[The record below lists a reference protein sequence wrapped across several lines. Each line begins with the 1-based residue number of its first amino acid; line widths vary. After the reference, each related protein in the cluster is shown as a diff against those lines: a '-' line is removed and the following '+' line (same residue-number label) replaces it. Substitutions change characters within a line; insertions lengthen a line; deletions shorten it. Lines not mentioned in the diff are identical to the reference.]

1 MLQSVRPLRSSAYRP
16 RGFTLVELLVV
27 IGIIALLISILL
39 PSLAN
44 AREQGNKI
52 KCLSNLR
59 QLGMALIMYTNN
71 NKGYFPFGSRYP
83 ANVMYEE
90 DWFWYQKTPVPA
102 SAPGYGRPIVDVNQS
117 RIVPYLGGFTPELFR
132 CPSDDFEGR
141 VVTVPSGAYNYSYA
155 LNEYFEGRYIDV
167 NRGKVKITQ
176 IRNSTDKIILAE
188 EDENSINDGLWAP
201 GGGDITQSGV
211 ARDLL
216 GLRHD
221 RKKALPDLNNQQIS
235 THPNGDRRGNVAFCD
250 GHAEFISRRVAH
262 DKRSLTKMD

>member
-1 MLQSVRPLRSSAYRP
+1 MSQTVQPLASRTFRP

-39 PSLAN
+39 PSLSS
-44 AREQGNKI
+44 AREQGNRV

-59 QLGMALIMYTNN
+59 QLGMAMIMYTNN

-90 DWFWYQKTPVPA
+90 DWIWYQETPVPA
-102 SAPGYGRPIVDVNQS
+102 SAPGYGRPVVGVNQS
-117 RIVPYLGGFTPELFR
+117 RIVPYLGGFTPEMFQ
-132 CPSDDFEGR
+132 CPSDNFEGR
-141 VVTVPSGAYNYSYA
+141 QVAAPSGKYNYSYA
-155 LNEYFEGRYIDV
+155 MNEYFEGRYIDA
-167 NRGKVKITQ
+167 NRGRVKITQ
-176 IRNSTDKIILAE
+176 IRNAPDKIIMAE

-201 GGGDITQSGV
+201 GGGDITQSGT

-216 GLRHD
+216 GIRHD
-221 RKKALPDLNNQQIS
+221 RKKIYPDPRDQQIS

-250 GHAEFISRRVAH
+250 GHAEFIDRRTAH
-262 DKRSLTKMD
+262 DKRSLIRN